1 MPLRLKNEKKYF
13 HGKAK
18 ESSLFLFWSL
28 IYQSTAQI
36 NFALAGK
43 NFFFSYS
50 AIFELKTTRQS
61 SCLFTASFAS
71 FPKNSDK
78 KWALFIK
85 KIIFIILSAK
95 PQVALVL

>member
-13 HGKAK
+13 HGNPE
-18 ESSLFLFWSL
+18 ESSLFLFGSL
-28 IYQSTAQI
+28 MYQSTAQI
-36 NFALAGK
+36 NFALMGK

-61 SCLFTASFAS
+61 SCLSTASFTS
-71 FPKNSDK
+71 LPKNSDK

-85 KIIFIILSAK
+85 KTIFILFTK